1 MERLDLDYY
10 YGKEAEQFTFY
21 RLPKAL
27 ITDDRFN
34 EVTNSAKLLYGLM
47 LDRMSLS
54 RKRGWL
60 DEENRVFIKYSVSN
74 ISDDLNVVKNTGIAL
89 LKELQ
94 DIGLIDVVQANGKAN
109 VIYVKNFIE
118 MAVENIEEPDAN
130 RANKCTG
137 AKIEPVDNIEQVQ
150 MSENREPVES
160 TDRCKN
166 WTGSEIA
173 PVGQSDGFTDG
184 RSASYRDF
192 SDYDQD
198 YASEEGI
205 LKNEPVQKLDRFN
218 NCAGTGAEFEPVPV
232 QNLDTNNKLS
242 KNKFSETNSIHLSVL
257 PSESGLT
264 DAIDEAKAYMELIK
278 ENIDY
283 DIVMSRENWFDRDLF
298 EELYN
303 IICDVVCVP
312 RKTIRIG
319 GENYPYQL
327 VKSKFLKLKATHLE
341 YVMSCM
347 QRNTTKVNNIKAY
360 LITALYNAPNT
371 IDHYYTAEVNH
382 DMYGV
387 S

>member
-21 RLPKAL
+21 RLPKVL
-27 ITDDRFN
+27 ITDSRFN
-34 EVTNSAKLLYGLM
+34 GVSNNAKLLYGLM

-60 DEENRVFIKYSVSN
+60 DDENRVYIKYSVVN
-74 ISDDLNVVKNTGIAL
+74 IAEDLNIVKNTGAAL

-94 DIGLIDVVQANGKAN
+94 DVGLIDMIQQNGKAN
-109 VIYVKNFIE
+109 IIYVKNFVSEAKADSQADDEETGAIKKP
-118 MAVENIEEPDAN
+118 VEKRDQL
-130 RANKCTG
+130 NKCTST
-137 AKIEPVDNIEQVQ
+137 N
-150 MSENREPVES
+150 NEPVEIAYQS
-160 TDRCKN
+160 TLCPGSPYDPVEKN
-166 WTGSEIA
+166 D
-173 PVGQSDGFTDG
+173 QLNSD
-184 RSASYRDF
+184 
-192 SDYDQD
+192 
-198 YASEEGI
+198 EETSS
-205 LKNEPVQKLDRFN
+205 KTEK
-218 NCAGTGAEFEPVPV
+218 VPS
-232 QNLDTNNKLS
+232 QNLVSNNNIDNNLLRD
-242 KNKFSETNSIHLSVL
+242 NNPIHLSVL
-257 PSESGLT
+257 PSREI
-264 DAIDEAKAYMELIK
+264 DAMDEAEAYMDIIK

-283 DIVMSRENWFDRDLF
+283 DIMMSSKEWRDRDMF
-298 EELYN
+298 DELYN

-319 GENYPYQL
+319 GEDYPYQL
-327 VKSKFLKLKATHLE
+327 VKSKFLKLKASHLE

-387 S
+387 G